1 MSHDF
6 FTLASSKAVEYGIA
20 LLFLVTFVPFW
31 RYVQGGAALASPVT
45 DAARHMAED
54 IVEWFRVARD
64 VAFHP
69 GHAWVRLLQPGV
81 ALIGADDFA
90 QKLVGHI
97 ERIDLPAEGAEV
109 RQGEPAWRFLVGG
122 RTVDMVSPVTGTVTA
137 VNRTAAGNP
146 DIVNDDP
153 YHSGWLLRVEGPRVD
168 TAARGL
174 LRGKVARQW
183 LADATDALRLRM
195 SPGLGLALQDGGV
208 PVNGLAHAIDPQ
220 HWDDL
225 AREHLL
231 S

>member
-20 LLFLVTFVPFW
+20 IIFLVLFVPFW
-31 RYVQGGAALASPVT
+31 RYVQGGPLAATSLAVSAKRMT
-45 DAARHMAED
+45 ED
-54 IVEWFRVARD
+54 IVEWFRMARD

-69 GHAWVRLLQPGV
+69 GHAWARVLQPGV
-81 ALIGADDFA
+81 VLMGADDFA

-97 ERIDLPAEGAEV
+97 ERIELPAEGTEL
-109 RQGEPAWRFLVGG
+109 RQGEPAWRFQVDG
-122 RTVDMVSPVTGTVTA
+122 RTVDMVSPVTGKVTA
-137 VNRTAAGNP
+137 VNRVAAGDP
-146 DIVNDDP
+146 RIVNDDP

-168 TAARGL
+168 RTSRGL

-195 SPGLGLALQDGGV
+195 SPDLGLALQDGGV
-208 PVNGLAHAIDPQ
+208 PVHGLAQAIDPE
-220 HWDDL
+220 HWDDI
-225 AREHLL
+225 ARDHLL